1 MTRDETKRLIQVM
14 CAAYPNYHPANLTDT
29 VDVWHLMLQEYDYK
43 TMSLALKAFIST
55 DTGGF
60 APSVGQVLECYHS
73 LTAPEELN
81 EMQAWSLVAK
91 AIRNGIYGA
100 EDEYEKL
107 PPEVREAVGNP
118 GNIREWAMTET
129 GTVHSVVQ
137 SNFLRTYRSVLAR
150 KTQMQRL
157 PVDVKA
163 MIEEKARERR
173 IGEGGRRPCLQITQA

>member
-29 VDVWHLMLQEYDYK
+29 VDVWHLMLAEHDYK
-43 TMSLALKAFIST
+43 GISLALKAFITT

-81 EMQAWSLVAK
+81 EMQAWALVAK

-100 EDEYEKL
+100 EEEFEKL
-107 PPEVREAVGNP
+107 PPAVQRAVGNP
-118 GNIREWAMTET
+118 GNIREWATMDSKS
-129 GTVHSVVQ
+129 VQSVVQ
-137 SNFLRTYRSVLAR
+137 SNVMRTYRSVVA
-150 KTQMQRL
+150 KNNQMQRL

-163 MIEEKARERR
+163 MIAEKMGTKLIA
-173 IGEGGRRPCLQITQA
+173 EGV

>member
-14 CAAYPNYHPANLTDT
+14 CAAYPNYKPANLTDT
-29 VDVWHLMLQEYDYK
+29 VDVWHLMLAEHDYR
-43 TMSLALKAFIST
+43 TMSLALKAFITT

-81 EMQAWSLVAK
+81 EMQAWALVAK

-100 EDEYEKL
+100 EEEFAKL
-107 PPEVREAVGNP
+107 PPAVQRAVGNP
-118 GNIREWAMTET
+118 GNIREWAMMDTSS
-129 GTVHSVVQ
+129 VHSVVQ
-137 SNFLRTYRSVLAR
+137 SNVMRTYRSVIA
-150 KTQMQRL
+150 KQNQEMRL

-163 MIEEKARERR
+163 MIEEKARERL
-173 IGEGGRRPCLQITQA
+173 IGEGVRGCLQITQA

>member
-14 CAAYPNYHPANLTDT
+14 CAAYPNYKPANLTDT
-29 VDVWHLMLQEYDYK
+29 VDVWHLMLAEHDYR
-43 TMSLALKAFIST
+43 TMSLALKAFITT

-81 EMQAWSLVAK
+81 EMQAWALVAK

-100 EDEYEKL
+100 EEEFAKL
-107 PPEVREAVGNP
+107 PPAVQRAVGNP
-118 GNIREWAMTET
+118 GNIREWATMDSKS
-129 GTVHSVVQ
+129 VQSVVQ
-137 SNFLRTYRSVLAR
+137 SNVMRTYRSVVA
-150 KTQMQRL
+150 KNNQMQRL

-163 MIEEKARERR
+163 MIAEKMGTKLIA
-173 IGEGGRRPCLQITQA
+173 EGV

>member
-14 CAAYPNYHPANLTDT
+14 CAAYPNYKPANLTDT
-29 VDVWHLMLQEYDYK
+29 VDVWHLMLAEHDYR
-43 TMSLALKAFIST
+43 TMSLALKAFITT

-81 EMQAWSLVAK
+81 EMQAWALVAK

-100 EDEYEKL
+100 EEEFEKL
-107 PPEVREAVGNP
+107 PPAVQRAVGNP
-118 GNIREWAMTET
+118 GNIREWATMDSKS
-129 GTVHSVVQ
+129 VQSVVQ
-137 SNFLRTYRSVLAR
+137 SNVMRTYRSVVA
-150 KTQMQRL
+150 KNNQMQRL

-163 MIEEKARERR
+163 MIAEKMGTKLIA
-173 IGEGGRRPCLQITQA
+173 EGV